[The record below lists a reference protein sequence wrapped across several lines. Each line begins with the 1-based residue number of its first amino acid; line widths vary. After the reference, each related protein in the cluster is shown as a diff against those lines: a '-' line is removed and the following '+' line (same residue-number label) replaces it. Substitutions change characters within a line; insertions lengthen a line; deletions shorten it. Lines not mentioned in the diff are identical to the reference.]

1 MENLNQHIEALIFT
15 ASKPVKTEDIVEC
28 IQKTFE
34 IEIEEDDIK
43 TIIQDLIKKYA
54 DDKFPFSIV
63 SSGGG
68 FQFLTKTPY
77 HETVAAMLHQNARRQ
92 LTTAAMETLAI
103 IAYKQPVT
111 KSQIEQIRGVNSD
124 YSVNKL
130 MEKELVEIVGRGEEV
145 GKPLLYGTSEF
156 FMDYFGINS
165 LGELPK
171 IKEFEDKEN
180 SIGTLPDIEQ
190 HSEN

>member
-15 ASKPVKTEDIVEC
+15 ASKPMNADDITEC
-28 IQKTFE
+28 IHKTFE
-34 IEIEEDDIK
+34 IEISDEEVSN
-43 TIIQDLIKKYA
+43 IIDRLVQKYIS
-54 DDKFPFSIV
+54 DEYPFSIV
-63 SSGGG
+63 LSGGG
-68 FQFLTKTPY
+68 YQFLTKTPY
-77 HETVAAMLHQNARRQ
+77 HETVASMLHQNARRQ

-103 IAYKQPVT
+103 IAYRQPVT
-111 KSQIEQIRGVNSD
+111 KSEIEQIRGVNSD

-165 LGELPK
+165 LVELPK

-190 HSEN
+190 DSEN